1 MAVTKNDFA
10 NGVKPMPVAQGS
22 EIVSVPLVVDVAAAP
37 VVNDIVIIG
46 FLPEDHVPVDY
57 IVTSDDMDTNGTPT
71 LEFTLGVLNEDQ
83 DDIDTTAR
91 GGGAAWGT
99 AINVA
104 ETGGFARA
112 TTKPCA
118 NTPPSS
124 SDRKAIGIKWSTA
137 AATFAAG
144 ALTVNLLYRAANYG
158 K

>member
-10 NGVKPMPVAQGS
+10 NGVKQMPVAQGA
-22 EIVSVPLVVDVAAAP
+22 EVVAVPLKVDVAAAP

-46 FLPEDHVPVDY
+46 YLPEDHVPVDY
-57 IVTSDDMDTNGTPT
+57 IVTSDDLDSNGTPT

-99 AINVA
+99 TINVA

-112 TTKPCA
+112 TTKPCSV
-118 NTPPSS
+118 TPPSS

-137 AATFAAG
+137 AATFVAG
-144 ALTVNLLYRAANYG
+144 SLTVNLLYRAAYHG